1 MFGPWETRPADPWTT
16 EPPRVSEEDYAK
28 FMCRYLLLAVASGH
42 VSRVYWWRLVHRGF
56 GLVDDSD
63 PENPRP
69 RPAFFALKNLLA
81 QLAGARFER
90 RVYDVPSGSFALEFS
105 RADGSRF
112 TLRWTRDSFPELA

>member
-1 MFGPWETRPADPWTT
+1 
-16 EPPRVSEEDYAK
+16 
-28 FMCRYLLLAVASGH
+28 MCRYWLLTIASGH

-69 RPAFFALKNLLA
+69 RAAFFALQKLLS
-81 QLAGARFER
+81 QLTGTRFER
-90 RVYDVPSGSFALEFS
+90 RLTDVPAGTRALEFS

-112 TLRWTRDSFPELA
+112 TLRWTLDSFPEVDNSLT